1 LYASLVNP
9 SCEALGGGNA
19 LSGWSL
25 VADPGT
31 ATAELDA
38 TAPRDGKTSIYF
50 ASRGQHAALE
60 SNSFPVPATGQFAMT
75 VFMRGPAAPAN
86 TELRIVIEADQPGRP
101 YRRAVMIGGK
111 QPAPY
116 DLADQWRPYPL
127 LVNDLPLASHGQMR
141 IKFEMAGPGEI
152 WLDEIK
158 TYDLLFPL
166 TFYSWQEIERLQ
178 LVKLQEAAQTFHE
191 FGKITDCM
199 RLLEGY
205 WPRFLAAYTPPL
217 RVAKQPSRQTQQ
229 PSTAAEPQQK
239 AAPGVG
245 EKFKWFIPKLR

>member
-1 LYASLVNP
+1 
-9 SCEALGGGNA
+9 
-19 LSGWSL
+19 
-25 VADPGT
+25 
-31 ATAELDA
+31 
-38 TAPRDGKTSIYF
+38 
-50 ASRGQHAALE
+50 
-60 SNSFPVPATGQFAMT
+60 MT